1 MIGAICLKFN
11 EKCRAKIY
19 LVGTYSYIDW
29 KNECSTE
36 LGEKFVGYKYNKELG
51 QPSVI
56 NVTQSLNGEYI
67 LRLVE
72 TKRYVIKIENDD
84 GLEPELPH
92 FQNEGNKFL
101 KCDKD
106 RDSVIFQFINYLGRS
121 KIYFNEMDMTLSFE
135 VIPDKMNYEDDYIRL
150 TEALADACSELLL
163 DYSGPTSNIYRHI
176 P

>member
-67 LRLVE
+67 LRLTGKVTHFRFYINQIHKSNTYMLEPIVCKIISNELISKSELVNSLRNMGFETDENSHYADFYYVLKVKVE
-72 TKRYVIKIENDD
+72 IENYRRKEIKITEVNNQNGNDTFS
-84 GLEPELPH
+84 P
-92 FQNEGNKFL
+92 
-101 KCDKD
+101 
-106 RDSVIFQFINYLGRS
+106 
-121 KIYFNEMDMTLSFE
+121 
-135 VIPDKMNYEDDYIRL
+135 
-150 TEALADACSELLL
+150 
-163 DYSGPTSNIYRHI
+163 YSPKVMFF
-176 P
+176 